1 MALLPM
7 ALLPM
12 ALLALL
18 ALLPIALLPMA
29 LLVLLPMALLPM
41 ALLVLLPMA
50 LLPMALLALLA
61 LLASAEPVSWT
72 RNAANAPTRGKP
84 TKMAKEAKKAGRRE
98 CGSRSFVS
106 IVPRPTPSANP
117 RTVGPK
123 LRTVDQD
130 CVRTDA
136 PNVK

>member
-1 MALLPM
+1 MA
-7 ALLPM
+7 
-12 ALLALL
+12 
-18 ALLPIALLPMA
+18 
-29 LLVLLPMALLPM
+29 
-41 ALLVLLPMA
+41 LLPMA